1 MRMTTCLLVDD
12 DSELRQLVSSY
23 LTRYG
28 MGVRLADS
36 ARAMR
41 AELARGGIDVV
52 LLDIMLPD
60 GDGIELCR
68 EMRQGTRLPVIML
81 TAQGDPISRVL
92 GLEMGADD
100 YVSKPFEPRELLAR
114 INALV
119 RRSVGSLASG
129 APGAANGA
137 MGPGATRV
145 GDLGGWQI
153 DWRDRMLMSPDGVAL
168 PLSNVEYRLLATFAD
183 NPGQVLTRQQLAQ
196 ATSMGEGDAH
206 ERAIDLAV
214 SRLRAKLRESP
225 ESPRLIQTVR
235 GRGYQFIGGMR
246 R

>member
-1 MRMTTCLLVDD
+1 MTTCLLVDD

-68 EMRQGTRLPVIML
+68 ELRQVTRLPVIMV

-119 RRSVGSLASG
+119 RRSVGSLAAS
-129 APGAANGA
+129 AAHPGAAA
-137 MGPGATRV
+137 GPGVSRV
-145 GDLGGWQI
+145 GDLGDWQI
-153 DWRDRMLMSPDGVAL
+153 DWRDRMLLSPDGVAL
-168 PLSNVEYRLLATFAD
+168 PLSNVEYRLLATFAE
-183 NPGQVLTRQQLAQ
+183 NPGQVLSRQQLAQ
-196 ATSMGEGDAH
+196 ATSLGDGEAH